1 MSDDNTFALG
11 KLIPGFDFLQQLT
24 STTKGASKSAP
35 GLRHWIA
42 PTVSVEELDK
52 RITELRA
59 VQFWLEQN
67 LLALKATIQALEV
80 QKMTLATLRDMN
92 LSVTEVA
99 KAFTLPKS
107 EERAAPAAPPAEE
120 TAKRWPYKDKGA
132 ASAAKTPAE
141 AAAPTPEAEPA
152 EPAQPPAAAA
162 PRARA
167 GRKDAAASS
176 GGVAD
181 PMQWWGALTQQFPQ
195 IAADTLRVG
204 ARAVPAPAGEASGA
218 DAAPQAE
225 AAQPAAKKSAPRK
238 SAAKKAAKR
247 KAPAKKAAAK
257 KTPAKKASPA
267 RPLAAGW
274 PLPTPFKLGRR

>member
-107 EERAAPAAPPAEE
+107 EERAAPAAPPAGGP
-120 TAKRWPYKDKGA
+120 TRTRAPRPPPRHRLKPLRQPPKPSQPNPPSRRPQPRRAPGP
-132 ASAAKTPAE
+132 AAKTP
-141 AAAPTPEAEPA
+141 PRR
-152 EPAQPPAAAA
+152 PAAW
-162 PRARA
+162 PTRC
-167 GRKDAAASS
+167 S
-176 GGVAD
+176 GG
-181 PMQWWGALTQQFPQ
+181 
-195 IAADTLRVG
+195 
-204 ARAVPAPAGEASGA
+204 AR
-218 DAAPQAE
+218 
-225 AAQPAAKKSAPRK
+225 
-238 SAAKKAAKR
+238 
-247 KAPAKKAAAK
+247 
-257 KTPAKKASPA
+257 
-267 RPLAAGW
+267 
-274 PLPTPFKLGRR
+274 

>member
-24 STTKGASKSAP
+24 STNKGAPKSAP

-92 LSVTEVA
+92 LSVAEVA

-107 EERAAPAAPPAEE
+107 EERAAPEEPPAEE

-132 ASAAKTPAE
+132 ASTAKAPPAPAE
-141 AAAPTPEAEPA
+141 SAPQAREAEAAEPA
-152 EPAQPPAAAA
+152 EPPSA
-162 PRARA
+162 PRGRS
-167 GRKDAAASS
+167 GRKGGAASS
-176 GGVAD
+176 SAGVAD
-181 PMQWWGALTQQFPQ
+181 PMQWWGALTQQFQQ
-195 IAADTLRVG
+195 IAAETLRE
-204 ARAVPAPAGEASGA
+204 ASRAMPAPADEAAGA
-218 DAAPQAE
+218 AAADDAAPK
-225 AAQPAAKKSAPRK
+225 AAQPAAKKTARK
-238 SAAKKAAKR
+238 SAAKK
-247 KAPAKKAAAK
+247 KAPAKKAAARK
-257 KTPAKKASPA
+257 APAKKASPA
-267 RPLAAGW
+267 PTLAAGW

>member
-176 GGVAD
+176 A
-181 PMQWWGALTQQFPQ
+181 TS
-195 IAADTLRVG
+195 R
-204 ARAVPAPAGEASGA
+204 
-218 DAAPQAE
+218 
-225 AAQPAAKKSAPRK
+225 
-238 SAAKKAAKR
+238 
-247 KAPAKKAAAK
+247 
-257 KTPAKKASPA
+257 ASPA
-267 RPLAAGW
+267 LAS
-274 PLPTPFKLGRR
+274 R

>member
-181 PMQWWGALTQQFPQ
+181 PMQWWGALTQQFQQ
-195 IAADTLRVG
+195 IAAETLREA

-238 SAAKKAAKR
+238 SAAKKAAKK

>member
-181 PMQWWGALTQQFPQ
+181 PMQWWGALTQQFQQ
-195 IAADTLRVG
+195 IAAETLREA

>member
-107 EERAAPAAPPAEE
+107 EERAAPAAPPA
-120 TAKRWPYKDKGA
+120 
-132 ASAAKTPAE
+132 
-141 AAAPTPEAEPA
+141 
-152 EPAQPPAAAA
+152 PPAAA

-181 PMQWWGALTQQFPQ
+181 PMQWWGALTQQFQQ
-195 IAADTLRVG
+195 IAAG
-204 ARAVPAPAGEASGA
+204 AMK
-218 DAAPQAE
+218 E
-225 AAQPAAKKSAPRK
+225 AATNTAVDATRHMATGLARE
-238 SAAKKAAKR
+238 AVKAASNIR
-247 KAPAKKAAAK
+247 IVPTAPKSER
-257 KTPAKKASPA
+257 T
-267 RPLAAGW
+267 
-274 PLPTPFKLGRR
+274 